1 MGDLKGSP
9 PFGRMELSSRLC
21 HKGTS
26 SLIWSGLNPAPVSA
40 SPGLLVLPSQ
50 VSPPHF
56 TPFHF
61 PPKVA
66 GEVGA
71 GSEPDGTPQLGTA
84 RQPCFHCVAV
94 FPPDA
99 GCCRPP
105 PPPSLIHVSYIPGRH
120 TAY

>member
-1 MGDLKGSP
+1 MGNLKGSP

-26 SLIWSGLNPAPVSA
+26 SLTWSGLNPAPVS
-40 SPGLLVLPSQ
+40 SCPGLLVLPSQ
-50 VSPPHF
+50 VSPPDF

-71 GSEPDGTPQLGTA
+71 GSEPERRPSAGRSPAALFSLRFCLPA
-84 RQPCFHCVAV
+84 R
-94 FPPDA
+94 
-99 GCCRPP
+99 CRV
-105 PPPSLIHVSYIPGRH
+105 LQGHLLLH
-120 TAY
+120 H